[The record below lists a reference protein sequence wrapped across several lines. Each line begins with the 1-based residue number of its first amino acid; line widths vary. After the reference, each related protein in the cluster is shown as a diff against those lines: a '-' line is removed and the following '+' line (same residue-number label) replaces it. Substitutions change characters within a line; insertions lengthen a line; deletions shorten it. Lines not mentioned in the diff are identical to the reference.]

1 MGDDGGES
9 GSGAAGPLPRRAEC
23 RADFERL
30 QAARH
35 HVEHWGG
42 VAARELH
49 WFHSSA
55 SAWLSQGGEGWSGWL
70 AVSAA
75 PVRLEEPWSPWLQ
88 VVDQS
93 AAPFVRWFV
102 GGHTNSAFNELD
114 RHVPMHRATP
124 CVLSPHRAP
133 SPPRCTAGS
142 VHC

>member
-1 MGDDGGES
+1 MSDDGGES
-9 GSGAAGPLPRRAEC
+9 GSGAAGPLPLRAEC

-124 CVLSPHRAP
+124 CVHSPHRAP
-133 SPPRCTAGS
+133 PLHSALLALC
-142 VHC
+142 